1 MVLIFNSTVS
11 REISGTNFTRVRSCL
26 SRISIGERAKRAR
39 HYQGCTSWCGICIVI
54 ARVGVKFGIN
64 FTSVRLS
71 GNKIARGEAECYLPL
86 NLTQVKFVPEIS
98 RLTVLLKINTIASL
112 LFI

>member
-1 MVLIFNSTVS
+1 MELGHNQ
-11 REISGTNFTRVRSCL
+11 SGGCKVRCTSSAGDLDCKY
-26 SRISIGERAKRAR
+26 IHVIGERAKRAR
-39 HYQGCTSWCGICIVI
+39 HYQGCTNSSLCGIYVYVI

-86 NLTQVKFVPEIS
+86 NLTRVKFVP
-98 RLTVLLKINTIASL
+98 N
-112 LFI
+112 FHD